1 MRDKDQNSILFMFMK
16 PRLWNQTLSGKGYKT
31 KLCVKRLDKS
41 QRYLLNTCN
50 SLCGK
55 SAQYYIHTYEMKY
68 MLFVF

>member
-1 MRDKDQNSILFMFMK
+1 MK
-16 PRLWNQTLSGKGYKT
+16 PNYET

-50 SLCGK
+50 PLCGK

-68 MLFVF
+68 MLFVV